1 MFRKLRILN
10 KHLLISFVSVT
21 IFFCIFPLYSKA
33 ERTNYKIPK
42 EAKTGFYFDKTDS
55 SSFIANHARMIL
67 SLLAYNLVSFLKQLL
82 PAAQAGLSVG
92 TLRLWLFKIAG
103 KIVHSGR
110 KIQLKLS
117 YHHVY
122 RNLFYQLL
130 ARIQA
135 LS

>member
-1 MFRKLRILN
+1 
-10 KHLLISFVSVT
+10 
-21 IFFCIFPLYSKA
+21 
-33 ERTNYKIPK
+33 
-42 EAKTGFYFDKTDS
+42 
-55 SSFIANHARMIL
+55 MIL

-103 KIVHSGR
+103 KVVHSGR

-135 LS
+135 LSWPACRIVGLTKNQFFNTKG